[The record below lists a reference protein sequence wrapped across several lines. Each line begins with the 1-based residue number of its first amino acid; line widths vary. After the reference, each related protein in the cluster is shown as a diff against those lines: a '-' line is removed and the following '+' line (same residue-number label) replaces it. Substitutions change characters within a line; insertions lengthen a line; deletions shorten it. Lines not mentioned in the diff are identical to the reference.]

1 MTKMLKLSK
10 REFKISMIN
19 MLRTLMERV
28 DNMQEQKGNISREVE
43 TLRQNQKGILEV
55 KNTNE
60 YFRTKMMTA
69 FAFDTI
75 TSRQHGQRKNL

>member
-28 DNMQEQKGNISREVE
+28 DNIQEQKGNISKEVE
-43 TLRQNQKGILEV
+43 TLRQSKG
-55 KNTNE
+55 N
-60 YFRTKMMTA
+60 
-69 FAFDTI
+69 
-75 TSRQHGQRKNL
+75 SRS